1 MFSLRL
7 RAGTTANVAPA
18 ADERKPIQ
26 ANGLNQR
33 KTAGKGGL
41 PTGEVVGQNHVNVV
55 PAFRESALGILD
67 HDRKGTVIHGSEET
81 RVLRKSNAEREEGS
95 TVTSATRGHG
105 ILYHTHAAVP
115 GLIRPCANAETGED
129 KRLGG
134 SIAPFLA
141 RERWPGRRMESRF
154 LAYRPGSAAG
164 CGLGAWQIAI
174 DASGGEA

>member
-55 PAFRESALGILD
+55 PAFRENALGILD
-67 HDRKGTVIHGSEET
+67 HDRKGTVIHGSEEA

-95 TVTSATRGHG
+95 AVTSATRGHG
-105 ILYHTHAAVP
+105 ILYHTHAAAP

-129 KRLGG
+129 KRFGG
-134 SIAPFLA
+134 SIDAFLA
-141 RERWPGRRMESRF
+141 RTMAGKAHGKSQLMR
-154 LAYRPGSAAG
+154 AA
-164 CGLGAWQIAI
+164 AKRKIPI
-174 DASGGEA
+174 EYH